1 MHVQLDGE
9 WIGGLLFGL
18 GLGMGMGNPNPR
30 QLGGMPV
37 VGPSTRAAG

>member
-1 MHVQLDGE
+1 MHVQLGGE
-9 WIGGLLFGL
+9 WIGILLF
-18 GLGMGMGNPNPR
+18 GMGMGNPNPR